1 MGWQERI
8 GAGERATRRVL
19 TPGQRVL
26 FGLLAAA
33 GAVLVANSLYL
44 GGVHALEAA
53 SGRLL
58 ENEVALAMFL
68 LHVVLGL
75 ALVVPGIAFV
85 IAHGLRARRS
95 GNRRAVGLGLA
106 LAATLAGV
114 AATGI
119 ALTRIEGVIELT
131 DPTLRLWLWVAHLVL
146 PVAAALLYVAHRRR
160 GRGLDRA
167 AVRRWSA
174 AAAAIALAVAALHA
188 GRAARPERPPEAA
201 ERAAFF
207 PSLVRTAGGGYLAAE
222 ALMLEGYCRQCHE
235 QSHAA
240 WAASAHRFSSF
251 NNPAYRFSVLETRRV
266 VAARDGD
273 LAASRWCAGCHDPVP
288 LLSGRWDDPAF
299 DVDGDPTAMAG
310 LTCVSCH
317 AVTEIASVRG
327 NADFV
332 IEAPQHYPFALSEV
346 PALAWASR
354 QLVRARPRLHRAT
367 FLKPLHRTP
376 EFCGGCHKVHLP
388 EELNGYGFVRGQN
401 HYDPF
406 RLSGVSG
413 GAAGSFYYPP
423 RAFERCADCH
433 MPLDPSAEFGA
444 RDFAG
449 DGVRALHD
457 HRFAAANTGLAALV
471 EMEAD
476 AVERRRA
483 FLEGTVRV
491 DLFGLREGGELEG
504 RLHAPLRP
512 DLPELVAGASYLLEV
527 VVRTLSV
534 GHTFTQGTADSNEVW
549 LEVTARSGA
558 REIGA
563 SGELAADGAVDRWAH
578 FVNAWVVDREGRR
591 IDRRNAQ
598 DIFAVLFDHQIPPGA
613 AVVVHYRLDLPAH
626 LDAPVELAARLRY
639 RKFDTTF
646 LRHFTGEPERANDLP
661 VVDLATDRLVLPVA
675 GGQAVAAAA
684 REVPAWERWND
695 YGIGLLGEGGPR
707 VRGALAAARAAF
719 AEVEG
724 LGRPDGALNRVRVD
738 LAEGSVGPETEAA
751 LARAAADPLAPPW
764 VVDWLAA
771 QVALRQGQVAE
782 AIAAAERLAA
792 PPTGEARARGFDFR
806 RDDRVWELLGRA
818 RTEAAALAADP
829 AARRAGLARAAEA
842 YEQVLALDP
851 EHPAAHY
858 QLARLRRA
866 LGDAEAAREHLARFE
881 RYRQD
886 DPAKDAARAA
896 ARRLDPVADRQ
907 AERFVIYEL
916 RPPAPDQISPGSRQ
930 GTPPR

>member
-1 MGWQERI
+1 MGWKERI
-8 GAGERATRRVL
+8 SGGERATRGVL
-19 TPGQRVL
+19 TPGQRTL
-26 FGLLAAA
+26 FTLLAVA
-33 GAVLVANSLYL
+33 GAVLMANSLYL
-44 GGVHALEAA
+44 GAVHALAA
-53 SGRLL
+53 VTGRLF
-58 ENEVALAMFL
+58 ENEVSLAMFL
-68 LHVVLGL
+68 VHVVLGL
-75 ALVVPGIAFV
+75 ALVVPGLAFV
-85 IAHGLRARRS
+85 LAHGLRARRR
-95 GNRRAVGLGLA
+95 GNRRAVRLGLA
-106 LAATLAGV
+106 LAAALAGV
-114 AATGI
+114 AGSGI
-119 ALTRIEGVIELT
+119 ALTRVEGVIELT
-131 DPTLRLWLWVAHLVL
+131 DPVLRLWLWVAHLLL
-146 PVAAALLYVAHRRR
+146 PVVAVFLYVAHRRR
-160 GRGLDRA
+160 GRGLERA

-174 AAAAIALAVAALHA
+174 AAAGLALAVAALHA
-188 GRAARPERPPEAA
+188 ATAARPERRPEEA

-207 PSLVRTAGGGYLAAE
+207 PSLLRTAGGGYLEAE

-235 QSHAA
+235 QSHDA

-273 LAASRWCAGCHDPVP
+273 LTASRWCAGCHDPAP
-288 LLSGRWDDPAF
+288 LLSGRWDDPGF
-299 DVDGDPTAMAG
+299 DVDRDPTAMAG
-310 LTCVSCH
+310 ITCVSCH
-317 AVTEIASVRG
+317 AVAEIASVRG

-332 IEAPQHYPFALSEV
+332 IEAPRHYPFAFSEV

-354 QLVRARPRLHRAT
+354 QLVRARPSLHRAT

-388 EELNGYGFVRGQN
+388 AELNGYGFVRGQN

-423 RAFERCADCH
+423 RAFGRCADCH
-433 MPLDPSAEFGA
+433 MRLAPSAEFGA

-471 EMEAD
+471 EMEED

-491 DLFGLREGGELEG
+491 DLFGLREGGDLEG

-512 DLPELVAGASYLLEV
+512 ALPALAPGRSYLLEV

-549 LEVTARSGA
+549 LEVTARSGG

-563 SGELAADGAVDRWAH
+563 SGALADDGAVDRWAH

-613 AVVVHYRLDLPAH
+613 AAVVHYRLDLPAG
-626 LDAPVELAARLRY
+626 LDSPVELAARLRY

-646 LRHFTGEPERANDLP
+646 LRHFTGEPARGNDLP
-661 VVDLATDRLVLPVA
+661 IVDLASDRLLLPVA
-675 GGQAVAAAA
+675 GRPTEVAGDSA
-684 REVPAWERWND
+684 VPAWERWND
-695 YGIGLLGEGGPR
+695 YGIGLLREGGPK

-719 AEVEG
+719 AEVEA

-738 LAEGSVGPETEAA
+738 LAEGSVAAATEDA

-771 QVALRQGQVAE
+771 QVALRQGRVAE
-782 AIAAAERLAA
+782 AIAAAERLTA
-792 PPTGEARARGFDFR
+792 PPSGEARARGFDFR

-818 RTEAAALAADP
+818 RTEAASLAADP
-829 AARRAGLARAAEA
+829 AERRAELSRAAAA
-842 YEQVLALDP
+842 YEEVLALDP
-851 EHPAAHY
+851 EHPGAHY
-858 QLARLRRA
+858 QLSRLRRA
-866 LGDAEAAREHLARFE
+866 LGQEETAREHLARFE

-896 ARRLDPVADRQ
+896 ARRLDPVANRQ
-907 AERFVIYEL
+907 AEAVVIYEL
-916 RPPAPDQISPGSRQ
+916 AAGAPAQTSPGSRQ
-930 GTPPR
+930 GTARR